1 MATRKISARQILGDV
16 RLGLNDMELMNKY
29 GLTSKQLEEILRQLV
44 EVGVITHMELYERTR
59 LSDTQITKA
68 FVDKGD
74 FLRNHD

>member
-1 MATRKISARQILGDV
+1 MATRKISARQIRGDI
-16 RLGLNDMELMNKY
+16 RLGLNDIELMNKY
-29 GLTSKQLEEILRQLV
+29 DLTSKQLEEILRQLV

-74 FLRNHD
+74 FSPRHD